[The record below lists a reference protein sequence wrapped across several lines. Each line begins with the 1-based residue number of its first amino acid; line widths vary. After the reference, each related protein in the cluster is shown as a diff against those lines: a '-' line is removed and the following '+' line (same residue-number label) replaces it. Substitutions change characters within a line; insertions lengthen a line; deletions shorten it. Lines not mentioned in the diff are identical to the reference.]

1 MRSLAHH
8 RPLRSFAPAGAALAI
23 ALLAATPL
31 RLPEAHRVAPTRSAF
46 IAYPAHVVA
55 SVETQSEHAIILG
68 GILIERHRHFAAGS
82 VLGCVIGAGLGAGLA
97 AATGLVTGGAA
108 FAALPTASTLG
119 CAVFGSA
126 GAVVGGPLDD
136 YQMDLS
142 DLDDGSH

>member
-8 RPLRSFAPAGAALAI
+8 RPLRSFAPAGAALAV

-31 RLPEAHRVAPTRSAF
+31 RLPDSHRVAAKSTLT
-46 IAYPAHVVA
+46 AYPSHVMASAEAHA
-55 SVETQSEHAIILG
+55 EHAVILG
-68 GILIERHRHFAAGS
+68 GIVIERNRHLAAGS
-82 VLGCVIGAGLGAGLA
+82 VLGCTIGAGVGVGVTA
-97 AATGLVTGGAA
+97 AAALVTGGAA
-108 FAALPTASTLG
+108 FAALPTASILG

-126 GAVVGGPLDD
+126 GAVVGAPLDD